1 MYVLYVC
8 VYVCVR
14 CMFVSTEYVY
24 LVDVTERPVDL
35 CGLCICLVLD
45 ILLTFDLFLL
55 LSDDPDEPPVEP
67 IPEYTAREE
76 YEDVRNWRPV
86 QIAGI
91 SYRIDMRA
99 IEPYKKVL
107 SHGGL
112 WSVGHELALDELEII
127 P

>member
-1 MYVLYVC
+1 
-8 VYVCVR
+8 
-14 CMFVSTEYVY
+14 MFVSTEYVY
-24 LVDVTERPVDL
+24 LVDVTEGQLTSVIFA
-35 CGLCICLVLD
+35 ICLDLD
-45 ILLTFDLFLL
+45 VLLTFDLLL
-55 LSDDPDEPPVEP
+55 LLLDDPDEPPVEP

-112 WSVGHELALDELEII
+112 WSIEHELRTG
-127 P
+127 